1 MAQAGSDRFEAA
13 SARVGPFRFS
23 SKIPP
28 RIGGYTERPDVPVR
42 STDYDYDVIPRAIYN
57 DPIQELLLR
66 EEGASGKR
74 RAASDLAAKRLRKAG
89 LGKADAGVGGHMG
102 EAAAAAKELDEL
114 HTSTK
119 TLSESQSDLQ
129 PNGRMV
135 ILTDWGID
143 IINPRY
149 TPPIPPLPKPRI
161 ACPIDRPV
169 YTASKHKSLPPSFPR
184 TVRYGTWQNACG
196 VFPPVVVQT
205 AGKSAEEWK
214 KRERELVDEFV
225 LRYVKR
231 VTKRRK
237 IKAVNR
243 VLAIPAG
250 VNEEDLDVEVEMKV
264 VDQDI
269 NVSTEER
276 EGQQPFPIKDLE
288 QMQPEP
294 VLVEEEPE
302 REPEQESQPMEDRS
316 PSVPTVHH
324 AEDDSEAESTWLEQ
338 EKQRLYTS
346 WGREESGLI
355 EHDLTKAEEEEVQMR
370 SAGKERLI
378 LDPVLSPMAATESA
392 KSPEV
397 AAVASPVRLKPSR
410 EETVEPGRKVEVV
423 PGDRITTPL
432 KREFSEPRRR
442 TSSLSAEQDKQ
453 MASSPI
459 EPAVVI
465 PTASS
470 STAENP
476 PSPREPSPASGL
488 PLATTETPS
497 TSSTTNL
504 PSQLSISVSSQ
515 SYNDLTP
522 RPRLPSP
529 TGSMVSIAAST
540 MSRKSKFSPTK
551 SVASLFKKSMETLS
565 HKESDEDKAE
575 RKERKRMEKEEK
587 EREKEAKK
595 REKALEKQK
604 HKAEK
609 KGKNPEKLGFFE
621 ELHAAKKMKEEALN
635 ASARHSLVMERQP
648 NATDITARSQ
658 TEEPT
663 SSAEHRE
670 PASKTAESV
679 EINALPIEP
688 KTQGEEVDKLS
699 SEAPTESIQDD
710 LADEERRDRERDE
723 ERKRRK
729 EERQRMQHEELAAA
743 AALEQQKMAER
754 REKEQR
760 EEAVRRQ
767 EAEQEKERLERERVK
782 EEQSE
787 QERSEKQKAEEYRLE
802 RERIKKEQ
810 EEQERLEKQKE
821 VEFRLETERK
831 EKDAREMQQREM
843 ERVEKERL
851 ESERIEKER
860 REKERVQTELREKER
875 AEREKEHLDQERR
888 EQELKDTEERQ
899 RRLVVE
905 QEEAERRDRER
916 DEERRRRREER
927 ERERLEKEK
936 LENKR
941 EEERKQNE
949 SQTTQGHETKAQN
962 VIEQDSRP
970 AEPAIKHNLPANASR
985 FLNAMDMQTMQ
996 GGPTKPVPAPTEP
1009 APAPQEAEEPAHP
1022 AVEDMAASQ
1031 ASLPPSNNRKSVAS
1045 LASIFGTTKSK
1056 TAAASANVSRMSLA
1070 FGGGESTPKSP
1081 PQLVETVVW
1090 KNIKL
1095 DVKVQDFELYCCEN
1109 GKAKPYKH
1117 FFPLELR
1124 RIISAT
1130 AHGAD
1135 VTLQACTIR
1144 KGGRAGSKFKKM
1156 VFHFGDV
1163 GKAVAWSEGIMA
1175 LVYGGSA
1182 PETSSKGILVL
1193 IDKFDSKEATKLVEK
1208 YMKPIW
1214 DTISKPCDIKTVQFN
1229 EFSISNVLSSQ
1240 DFTKVGNIICVNNTE
1255 FTGRLQQVLV
1265 RNQLA
1270 QNPASLPC
1278 EPDPVDAA
1286 LAIVRSTIG
1295 QKQHVLHVTGVVLKR
1310 EEGKI
1315 AGMFKAF
1322 K

>member
-74 RAASDLAAKRLRKAG
+74 RKANDLAAKRLRKAG
-89 LGKADAGVGGHMG
+89 LGKLDAGVGGQMG
-102 EAAAAAKELDEL
+102 DAAVAAKELDQL
-114 HTSTK
+114 HNSTR

-129 PNGRMV
+129 PDGRMI

-143 IINPRY
+143 IINPQY

-184 TVRYGTWQNACG
+184 TVRYGTWRNACG
-196 VFPPVVVQT
+196 VFPPVVVRT
-205 AGKSAEEWK
+205 AGRSAEEWR
-214 KRERELVDEFV
+214 KRERELVDGFV

-237 IKAVNR
+237 IKAVNS
-243 VLAIPAG
+243 VLAIPAR
-250 VNEEDLDVEVEMKV
+250 VKEENVDVAVKMKV
-264 VDQDI
+264 VDEDTNI
-269 NVSTEER
+269 PREEP
-276 EGQQPFPIKDLE
+276 EGQHPSPMKE
-288 QMQPEP
+288 MEHMQPEP
-294 VLVEEEPE
+294 VLVEKEPE
-302 REPEQESQPMEDRS
+302 REPEQESQPMEDSS
-316 PSVPTVHH
+316 PSLPTIHH

-338 EKQRLYTS
+338 EKQRLYAA

-355 EHDLTKAEEEEVQMR
+355 EHDLQKVEEEVQMVR
-370 SAGKERLI
+370 DGKESII
-378 LDPVLSPMAATESA
+378 LDPVPSPVTAKELA
-392 KSPEV
+392 KSPQV
-397 AAVASPVRLKPSR
+397 VAVASPVRLKPSR

-432 KREFSEPRRR
+432 KREFSEPRGRR
-442 TSSLSAEQDKQ
+442 TSSLSAEKDKQ
-453 MASSPI
+453 MTSSPV
-459 EPAVVI
+459 EPAVII

-470 STAENP
+470 STAENA

-488 PLATTETPS
+488 PLTTTETPF

-504 PSQLSISVSSQ
+504 PSELSISVSSE
-515 SYNDLTP
+515 SHNDLTP

-551 SVASLFKKSMETLS
+551 SVASLFKKSMESLS

-609 KGKNPEKLGFFE
+609 KGKNQEKLGFFE
-621 ELHAAKKMKEEALN
+621 ELQMAKTMKEEALN
-635 ASARHSLVMERQP
+635 ASARHSLVMEQQP

-658 TEEPT
+658 TEELT
-663 SSAEHRE
+663 SPAEHRAL
-670 PASKTAESV
+670 ASKTAESV
-679 EINALPIEP
+679 ETGALPIEP

-699 SEAPTESIQDD
+699 SEAPTESIQHD
-710 LADEERRDRERDE
+710 LAEEERRDRERDE

-729 EERQRMQHEELAAA
+729 EERQRIQQEELAAA

-760 EEAVRRQ
+760 EEEVRKQ
-767 EAEQEKERLERERVK
+767 EAEQTKERLE
-782 EEQSE
+782 Q
-787 QERSEKQKAEEYRLE
+787 Q
-802 RERIKKEQ
+802 RIKKEQ
-810 EEQERLEKQKE
+810 EEQERLEKQKAE
-821 VEFRLETERK
+821 ENRLEAERK
-831 EKDAREMQQREM
+831 ENEAREMQRREM
-843 ERVEKERL
+843 
-851 ESERIEKER
+851 ERIEKER
-860 REKERVQTELREKER
+860 AQTELREKER
-875 AEREKEHLDQERR
+875 AEKERLDQERR

-899 RRLVVE
+899 RRLLVE

-941 EEERKQNE
+941 EEEKKQNE
-949 SQTTQGHETKAQN
+949 SQSTHDHDTKAES
-962 VIEQDSRP
+962 VIKQDSRP
-970 AEPAIKHNLPANASR
+970 AEPAVKHNLPANASK

-996 GGPTKPVPAPTEP
+996 GTATKPVSAPTEP
-1009 APAPQEAEEPAHP
+1009 AAPPKEAEEPAHP

-1045 LASIFGTTKSK
+1045 LASIFGATKSK
-1056 TAAASANVSRMSLA
+1056 TGAASANVSRMSLA

-1095 DVKVQDFELYCCEN
+1095 DVKVQDFELHCCEN

-1144 KGGRAGSKFKKM
+1144 KGGRTGSKFKKM

-1163 GKAVAWSEGIMA
+1163 GKALAWSEGIMA

-1182 PETSSKGILVL
+1182 PETASKGILVL

-1240 DFTKVGNIICVNNTE
+1240 DFTKLGNIICVNNTE